1 MEKISGNNYYYLSFG
16 ILAITIIV
24 LFLSLFVIAIK
35 TKGDRKLIV
44 FTKYFLAASLVINLI
59 IYLKIDLTILL
70 PLRMVFTFSEVNF
83 YIVLRFIFLLI
94 FLLFFLLMLIKP
106 TEKITKAIWLFF
118 LMFNSFDILL
128 KTYYFITW
136 SKPAQAK
143 NSILADAIFSHQY
156 EYTFA
161 RYLLNI
167 CIPIFWVTL
176 SIIAANKI
184 YRQKKDASL
193 QSAF

>member
-1 MEKISGNNYYYLSFG
+1 MEKINGNNYYYLSFG
-16 ILAITIIV
+16 ILAIAII
-24 LFLSLFVIAIK
+24 LFLSFFFIAIK
-35 TKGDRKLIV
+35 TNWNQKLII
-44 FTKYFLAASLVINLI
+44 FTKYFLATSLVINLI
-59 IYLKIDLTILL
+59 IYLKIDLNILL
-70 PLRMVFTFSEVNF
+70 PLRMVFTFSAVNF

-94 FLLFFLLMLIKP
+94 FLLFFLLILIKP
-106 TEKITKAIWLFF
+106 TAKLTKAIWLFF
-118 LMFNSFDILL
+118 LVFNSFDILL

-136 SKPAQAK
+136 TKPAQAK

-161 RYLLNI
+161 RYLLNN
-167 CIPIFWVTL
+167 CIPVFWVTL